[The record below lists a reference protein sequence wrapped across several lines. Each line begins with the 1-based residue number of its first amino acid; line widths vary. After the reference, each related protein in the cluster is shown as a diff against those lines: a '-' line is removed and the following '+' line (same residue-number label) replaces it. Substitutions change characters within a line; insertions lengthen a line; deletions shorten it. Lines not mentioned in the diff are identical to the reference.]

1 MNLTFYEGKIMSRTT
16 FSGPVKSGTNRYTP
30 YKNVGTTVLTQ
41 QTPFTFD
48 ATLVQSVTLY
58 VPSASKIINVFVDV
72 ITAYNSAT
80 SATLTMGKTAA
91 GTEYVSGVNVKT
103 AARTTPTFTA
113 AQLTNM
119 QSTPVDV
126 SSQTAN
132 NNGASS
138 TLIVTVTSV
147 GQPTA
152 GTGFVTVEYAQSDD
166 RSTFGTQ

>member
-1 MNLTFYEGKIMSRTT
+1 MSRTT

-41 QTPFTFD
+41 QTAFTFD
-48 ATLVQSVTLY
+48 ATLVQNVTLY
-58 VPSASKIINVFVDV
+58 VPAGSKLINIFVDV
-72 ITAYNSAT
+72 ITAYDSAT
-80 SATLTMGKTAA
+80 SATLTVGKTSA
-91 GTEYVSGVNVKT
+91 GTEYASGVNVKT

-126 SSQTAN
+126 AAANSQQ
-132 NNGASS
+132 ASS
-138 TLIVTVTSV
+138 ALVVTITSV

-152 GTGFVTVEYAQSDD
+152 GTGFVTFQYAQSDD
-166 RSTFGTQ
+166 RATYNTQ

>member
-1 MNLTFYEGKIMSRTT
+1 MSRTT
-16 FSGPVKSGTNRYTP
+16 FSGPVKSGTNRYAP
-30 YKNVGTTVLTQ
+30 YQNVGTTVLTQ
-41 QTPFTFD
+41 AVPFTFD
-48 ATLVQSVTLY
+48 ATLVQNVTFY
-58 VPSASKIINVFVDV
+58 IPSTSKILNIFVDV
-72 ITAYNSAT
+72 ITAYDSAT
-80 SATLTMGKTAA
+80 TATLTVGKVSA
-91 GTEYVSGVNVKT
+91 GTQYASGVNVKT

-166 RSTFGTQ
+166 RSTFSTQ

>member
-16 FSGPVKSGTNRYTP
+16 FSGPVKSGTNRYSP
-30 YKNVGTTVLTQ
+30 YKNVGTTIITQ
-41 QTPFTFD
+41 QTAFTFD

-126 SSQTAN
+126 SAANSQQ
-132 NNGASS
+132 SS
-138 TLIVTVTSV
+138 SALVVTVTSV

-166 RSTFGTQ
+166 RSTYNTQ

>member
-1 MNLTFYEGKIMSRTT
+1 MNLTFYEGKIMSRST
-16 FSGPVKSGTNRYTP
+16 FSGPVKSGTNRYSP
-30 YKNVGTTVLTQ
+30 YKNVGTTIITQ

-126 SSQTAN
+126 SAANSQQ
-132 NNGASS
+132 SS
-138 TLIVTVTSV
+138 SALVVTVTSV

-166 RSTFGTQ
+166 RSTYNTQ

>member
-1 MNLTFYEGKIMSRTT
+1 MSRTT
-16 FSGPVKSGTNRYTP
+16 FSGPVKSGTNRYSP
-30 YKNVGTTVLTQ
+30 YKNVGTTIITQ
-41 QTPFTFD
+41 QTAFTFD

-126 SSQTAN
+126 SAANSQQ
-132 NNGASS
+132 SS
-138 TLIVTVTSV
+138 SALVVTVTSV

-166 RSTFGTQ
+166 RSTYNTQ

>member
-1 MNLTFYEGKIMSRTT
+1 MSLTFYEGKIMSRTT

-41 QTPFTFD
+41 QTAFTFD
-48 ATLVQSVTLY
+48 ATLVQSVTVY
-58 VPSASKIINVFVDV
+58 VPAGSKLINIFVDV
-72 ITAYNSAT
+72 ITAYDSAT
-80 SATLTMGKTAA
+80 SATLTVGKTAA
-91 GTEYVSGVNVKT
+91 GTEYASGVNAKT

-126 SSQTAN
+126 AAANSQQ
-132 NNGASS
+132 ASS
-138 TLIVTVTSV
+138 ALVVTITSV

-152 GTGFVTVEYAQSDD
+152 GTGFVTFQYAQSDD
-166 RSTFGTQ
+166 RATYNTQ